1 MPLRRLAA
9 PVLAALALL
18 GLAALGGL
26 VAGPAA
32 DPRTVG
38 GTPNT
43 VRILRGHG
51 SDAPPAPARTRADS
65 LASDAGAGQA
75 IALARRFVAAYGGPD
90 ALRAWINSGERRG
103 RQSIYAP
110 AQISVHYVDR
120 RQDGQARIDAS
131 NGGIEVSF
139 SDGPLGSWQSYL
151 GLVSDLPPAQKEE
164 LDRGRAHDESLLLDV
179 IEGRAVASAVRV
191 DGADALRVEGPLGG
205 PTTFVSGPDGPDKGP
220 AEIRFRDRSELRS
233 DDVDQVI
240 RVGDWRQLAP
250 DTRGLVGPEGAR
262 VPFVLEHTI
271 DGTPV
276 EADSIDTIDLLAA
289 FEDSVFARPGG
300 VDALVGPTHRTVLP
314 LVAAEGHHFAR
325 VILDDGPPR
334 LFLVDTGAGVT
345 VISAALADTLRL
357 GLGGAAGLVGLS
369 QGVAARSTTVELA
382 ASRRFRAE
390 GRALLRARPGGLGR
404 AALVRRSTASSGF
417 RPCTATRSRS
427 TSCAARLSSPKMD
440 RRSPRARAARGCR
453 CRCSAA
459 SPRSTGGS
467 TAARP
472 CRSSSTRARR
482 STFVPAEIGRTLP
495 GANAA
500 HPTYTAF
507 VGADGKPLR
516 ATQVTARQLAF
527 GDARVAR
534 PKLLFMDSDHGADPI
549 GLTLGSGDRGVLG
562 ADILTRFKVTLDYP
576 RGELVLA
583 RP

>member
-65 LASDAGAGQA
+65 LASDAGDVQA

-289 FEDSVFARPGG
+289 FEDSVFARPGS

-345 VISAALADTLRL
+345 VISTALADTLRL

-369 QGVAARSTTVELA
+369 QGVAARSTTVGSLRLGDFVQKDVPCFVLDLAGLEGRLGAPVDGILGFSALHRYAVTFDFVRGTLELA
-382 ASRRFRAE
+382 ENGPPVAA
-390 GRALLRARPGGLGR
+390 GPGG
-404 AALVRRSTASSGF
+404 
-417 RPCTATRSRS
+417 
-427 TSCAARLSSPKMD
+427 ARLPMSMLGGVASADGRVDGGAPVPFLLDTGSPQ
-440 RRSPRARAARGCR
+440 
-453 CRCSAA
+453 
-459 SPRSTGGS
+459 
-467 TAARP
+467 
-472 CRSSSTRARR
+472 
-482 STFVPAEIGRTLP
+482 TFVPAEIGRTLP